1 MINQEALYRAADLND
16 VVVEEEGGPSL
27 APKNTMDGDLGFEMM
42 DLLMVGFDYACGR
55 TKEEHN
61 DLRQMIHTAYV
72 YGAITM
78 ARAIR
83 QEQREQSRRAA

>member
-1 MINQEALYRAADLND
+1 MIDQEALYRAADLNA
-16 VVVEEEGGPSL
+16 VVVEEEGGPAL
-27 APKNTMDGDLGFEMM
+27 APATAMDGDLGFEMM
-42 DLLMVGFDYACGR
+42 DLLMVGFDYACQR

-83 QEQREQSRRAA
+83 QEQRGESKRAA